1 MERQKKRWE
10 DETLLHIGRREAQP
24 HLVHESTAGTDV
36 SLNGEW
42 DFLYLRAP
50 EYSPE
55 GFFEKNFN
63 TENWDT
69 IPVPSCWQMHGYGKM
84 HYTDVWYL
92 FPVNPPFV
100 PSENPTGIYRRFFML
115 QDVRQEDKT
124 VLRFEGVG
132 SAFDVWIN
140 GIHCG
145 YSKVSRLASEFD
157 ISHCVVA
164 GNNQIT
170 VRVYQWSDGSYLERQ
185 DMWAFSGIFR
195 NVSVYRERAYSIS
208 TCFVSGDLKNGYKD
222 GVLQADVLLSADVE
236 EVGCTVEYHLS
247 EKGGGREIA
256 HGCAAVQD
264 STCNTM
270 QDGVQNGGT
279 VFCSNNCSSMLRVIR
294 EEISSVHTWTAE
306 TPFLYCLK
314 LELKKDGRILDTAAL
329 TLGFRKIEI
338 IDGNFTVNGKA
349 VLLNGVNM
357 HDFSPAGGSTVD
369 KTVVEQDIIL
379 MKQHN
384 INAVRCS
391 HYPKADYF
399 YDLCDTYGLYVI
411 DEADLESHGFE
422 WIQATNWLNETAS
435 WEHAYIDRCERMVKA
450 HYNHPCILMWSMG
463 NESGM
468 GTNFKKAAD
477 RIRLLDKTR
486 LLHYEG
492 DSNAETADV
501 YSTMYTRLNR
511 LQEIAEGN
519 DAHGKPHLLCE
530 YAHAMGTGPG
540 NLEEYQNLF
549 RRYKRLQGGF
559 IWEWYDHGIQITK
572 EDGHITYYYGGD
584 FGDEPTNSNFCID
597 GLLMPDRTPSTGLLC
612 YKEIIAP
619 VACFPADLAKGLVT
633 VRNRY
638 DFTDLH
644 DIALCWQVVSNGTVY
659 ESGIIDTLNAAAGKE
674 ETVYLPY
681 SLPEAAD
688 ESYYVNIQFNYKHS
702 TLYAD
707 SGFTV
712 AKRQFLLPVERKPRQ
727 RPHKGEHCLRIIEE
741 KTKLTVCSDAVGNTV
756 KVVFCKVTGRL
767 LEYTFDGISYLR
779 EGFAPNVRRALI
791 DNDMYKIRDWKEKYF
806 IHKQQEQ
813 LESFTYSS
821 EKDYIAV
828 HISTHFSFLNQAFG
842 FKCEYRYRI
851 FSGGEIEL
859 DLKARSFSYTD
870 FSPQMIPRAGIE
882 FSVPL
887 QFDRVKWYGLGFTE
901 NYCDMKAHVQ
911 KSVYSASVQE
921 MHTEYV
927 KPQENGHREE
937 VEWLLLS
944 GAGKGLVFTFEKP
957 VGINIH
963 DYTIDALEKAGHIG
977 DIKKADKV
985 VIHIDAKHSGLGSN
999 SCGEEQLYKNKTR
1012 INDFTV
1018 TMRFRPVD
1026 PMNWRPYD

>member
-24 HLVHESTAGTDV
+24 RLMRSGMHPTDI
-36 SLNGEW
+36 SLNGTW

-50 EYSPE
+50 EFSPE
-55 GFFEKNFN
+55 GFFEKNFTTKKWN
-63 TENWDT
+63 T
-69 IPVPSCWQMHGYGKM
+69 IPVPSCWQMQGYGQM

-100 PSENPTGIYRRFFML
+100 PSENPTGIYRRSFTVPDTW
-115 QDVRQEDKT
+115 QDGKT
-124 VLRFEGVG
+124 ILRFDGVG

-157 ISHCVVA
+157 ISHCVVI
-164 GNNQIT
+164 GENQIT

-185 DMWAFSGIFR
+185 DMWVFSGIFR
-195 NVSVYRERAYSIS
+195 DVTVYCENACSIS
-208 TCFVSGDLKNGYKD
+208 TCFVSADLQNGYKD
-222 GVLQADVLLSADVE
+222 GVLYADVLLSAEAEGADY
-236 EVGCTVEYHLS
+236 TVEYHLS
-247 EKGGGREIA
+247 EKDSGREIV

-279 VFCSNNCSSMLRVIR
+279 VFYSNNCSSMLRVIR

-306 TPFLYCLK
+306 TPFLYCLQ
-314 LELKKDGRILDTAAL
+314 LELKKDGRIFDTAAL

-357 HDFSPAGGSTVD
+357 HDFSPSGGSTVD

-391 HYPKADYF
+391 HYPKADCF

-572 EDGHITYYYGGD
+572 EDGSITYYYGGD

-612 YKEIIAP
+612 YKEVIAP
-619 VACFPADLAKGLVT
+619 VDCRPADLAKGLIT
-633 VRNRY
+633 ILNRY

-659 ESGIIDTLNAAAGKE
+659 ESGIIDTLTAAVGKE
-674 ETVYLPY
+674 ETIRISY
-681 SLPEAAD
+681 SLPKESFEA
-688 ESYYVNIQFNYKHS
+688 YYLNIQFTHKHK

-707 SGFTV
+707 SGFIV
-712 AKRQFLLPVERKPRQ
+712 AKRQLLLPVARIPRQ
-727 RPHKGEHCLRIIEE
+727 RLHDTEHGLQISDGQA
-741 KTKLTVCSDAVGNTV
+741 KLTVSGNGV
-756 KVVFCKVTGRL
+756 QVAFCKVTGRL
-767 LEYTFDGISYLR
+767 LEYTVDGISYLC
-779 EGFAPNVRRALI
+779 EGFTPNVRRALI
-791 DNDMYKIRDWKEKYF
+791 DNDMYKVKDWKEKYF

-813 LESFTYSS
+813 LEAFTYSS
-821 EKDYIAV
+821 EKNYV
-828 HISTHFSFLNQAFG
+828 MVRISTHFSFLNQAFG

-851 FSGGEIEL
+851 FPDGEIAF
-859 DLKARSFSYTD
+859 DLHARSFAYTD
-870 FSPQMIPRAGIE
+870 FVPQMIPRAGIE
-882 FSVPL
+882 FSMPL
-887 QFDRVKWYGLGFTE
+887 QFNRVTWYGLGFEE
-901 NYCDMKAHVQ
+901 NYCDMKTHVQ
-911 KSVYSASVQE
+911 KGLYSASVQD

-944 GAGKGLVFTFEKP
+944 GSGKGLVFSFENP
-957 VGINIH
+957 VGINVH

-999 SCGEEQLYKNKTR
+999 SCGEEQMYKNKTR
-1012 INDFTV
+1012 INDFAI
-1018 TMRFRPVD
+1018 TMRFRPANPTDFVE
-1026 PMNWRPYD
+1026 RL

>member
-1 MERQKKRWE
+1 MKRQKKRWE

-24 HLVHESTAGTDV
+24 RLMRSGMHPTDL
-36 SLNGEW
+36 SLNGTW

-50 EYSPE
+50 EFSPE
-55 GFFEKNFN
+55 GFFEKNFTTKKWN
-63 TENWDT
+63 T
-69 IPVPSCWQMHGYGKM
+69 IPVPSCWQMQGYGQM

-100 PSENPTGIYRRFFML
+100 PSENPTGIYRRSFTVPDTW
-115 QDVRQEDKT
+115 QDGKT
-124 VLRFEGVG
+124 ILRFDGVG

-157 ISHCVVA
+157 ISHCIVI
-164 GNNQIT
+164 GENQIT

-185 DMWAFSGIFR
+185 DMWVFSGIFR
-195 NVSVYRERAYSIS
+195 DVTVYHESAYSIS
-208 TCFVSGDLKNGYKD
+208 TCFVCGDLKNGYKD
-222 GVLQADVLLSADVE
+222 GVLYADVLLSAEAEGADY
-236 EVGCTVEYHLS
+236 TVEYHLS
-247 EKGGGREIA
+247 EKDSGREIV

-279 VFCSNNCSSMLRVIR
+279 VFYSNNCSSMLRVIR

-306 TPFLYCLK
+306 TPFLYCLQ
-314 LELKKDGRILDTAAL
+314 LELKKDGRILDTVAL
-329 TLGFRKIEI
+329 TIGFRKIEI
-338 IDGNFTVNGKA
+338 IDGNFTVNGK
-349 VLLNGVNM
+349 VILLNGVNM

-369 KTVVEQDIIL
+369 KTVVEQNIIL

-435 WEHAYIDRCERMVKA
+435 WEHSYIDRCERMVKA

-572 EDGHITYYYGGD
+572 EDGSITYYYGGD

-612 YKEIIAP
+612 YKEVIAP
-619 VACFPADLAKGLVT
+619 VDCYPADLAKGLIT
-633 VRNRY
+633 ILNRY

-659 ESGIIDTLNAAAGKE
+659 ESGIIDMLTAAVGKE
-674 ETVYLPY
+674 ETIRIPY
-681 SLPEAAD
+681 SLPKESFEA
-688 ESYYVNIQFNYKHS
+688 YYLNIQFTHKHN
-702 TLYAD
+702 TLYAA
-707 SGFTV
+707 SGFIV
-712 AKRQFLLPVERKPRQ
+712 AKRQFLLPVARILRQ
-727 RPHKGEHCLRIIEE
+727 RLHDTEHGLQISDEQ
-741 KTKLTVCSDAVGNTV
+741 TKLTVSGNGV
-756 KVVFCKVTGRL
+756 QVAFCKVTGRL
-767 LEYTFDGISYLR
+767 LEYTVDEISYLC
-779 EGFAPNVRRALI
+779 EGFTPNARRALI
-791 DNDMYKIRDWKEKYF
+791 DNDMYKVKDWKEKYF

-813 LESFTYSS
+813 LEAFTYSS
-821 EKDYIAV
+821 EKNYIAV

-842 FKCEYRYRI
+842 FKCGYRYRI
-851 FSGGEIEL
+851 FSDGEIEF
-859 DLKARSFSYTD
+859 DLHSRSFAYTD
-870 FSPQMIPRAGIE
+870 FVPQMIPRAGIE
-882 FSVPL
+882 FSMPL
-887 QFDRVKWYGLGFTE
+887 QFNRVTWYGLGFEE

-911 KSVYSASVQE
+911 KGLYSASVQD

-937 VEWLLLS
+937 VERLLLS
-944 GAGKGLVFTFEKP
+944 GSDKGLLFSFEKP
-957 VGINIH
+957 VGINVH

-977 DIKKADKV
+977 NIEKAGRIV
-985 VIHIDAKHSGLGSN
+985 VHIDAKHSGLGSN
-999 SCGEEQLYKNKTR
+999 SCGEEQMYKNKTS
-1012 INDFTV
+1012 INDFAIA
-1018 TMRFRPVD
+1018 MRFRPANPTDFVE
-1026 PMNWRPYD
+1026 RL

>member
-24 HLVHESTAGTDV
+24 RLMRSGMHPTDL
-36 SLNGEW
+36 SLNGTW

-50 EYSPE
+50 EFSPE
-55 GFFEKNFN
+55 GFFEKSFTTKEWN
-63 TENWDT
+63 T
-69 IPVPSCWQMHGYGKM
+69 IPVPSCWQMQGYGQM

-100 PSENPTGIYRRFFML
+100 PSENPTGIYRRSFTVPDTW
-115 QDVRQEDKT
+115 QDGKT
-124 VLRFEGVG
+124 ILRLDGVG

-157 ISHCVVA
+157 ISHCVVI
-164 GNNQIT
+164 GENQIT

-185 DMWAFSGIFR
+185 DMWVFSGIFR
-195 NVSVYRERAYSIS
+195 DVTVYHESACSIS
-208 TCFVSGDLKNGYKD
+208 TCFVSADLQNGYKD
-222 GVLQADVLLSADVE
+222 GVLYADVLLSAEAEGADY
-236 EVGCTVEYHLS
+236 TVEYHLS
-247 EKGGGREIA
+247 EKDSGREIV

-279 VFCSNNCSSMLRVIR
+279 VFYSNNCSSMLRVIR

-306 TPFLYCLK
+306 TPFLYCLQ
-314 LELKKDGRILDTAAL
+314 LELKKDGRIFDTAAL

-357 HDFSPAGGSTVD
+357 HDFSPSGGSTVD

-391 HYPKADYF
+391 HYPKADCF

-572 EDGHITYYYGGD
+572 EDGSITYYYGGD

-612 YKEIIAP
+612 YKEVIAP
-619 VACFPADLAKGLVT
+619 VDCRPADLAKGLIT
-633 VRNRY
+633 ILNRY

-659 ESGIIDTLNAAAGKE
+659 ESGIIDTLTAAVGKE
-674 ETVYLPY
+674 ETIRISY
-681 SLPEAAD
+681 SLPKESFEA
-688 ESYYVNIQFNYKHS
+688 YYLNIQFTHKHK

-707 SGFTV
+707 SGFIV
-712 AKRQFLLPVERKPRQ
+712 AKRQLLLPVARIPRQ
-727 RPHKGEHCLRIIEE
+727 RLHDTEHGLQISDGQA
-741 KTKLTVCSDAVGNTV
+741 KLTVSGNGV
-756 KVVFCKVTGRL
+756 QVAFCKVTGRL
-767 LEYTFDGISYLR
+767 LEYTVDGISYLC
-779 EGFAPNVRRALI
+779 EGFTPNVRRALI
-791 DNDMYKIRDWKEKYF
+791 DNDMYKVKDWKEKYF

-813 LESFTYSS
+813 LEAFTYSS
-821 EKDYIAV
+821 EKNYV
-828 HISTHFSFLNQAFG
+828 MVRISTHFSFLNQAFG

-851 FSGGEIEL
+851 FPDGEIAF
-859 DLKARSFSYTD
+859 DLHARSFAYTD
-870 FSPQMIPRAGIE
+870 FVPQMIPRAGIE
-882 FSVPL
+882 FSMPL
-887 QFDRVKWYGLGFTE
+887 QFNRVTWYGLGFEE
-901 NYCDMKAHVQ
+901 NYCDMKTHVQ
-911 KSVYSASVQE
+911 KGLYSASVQD

-937 VEWLLLS
+937 VERLLLS
-944 GAGKGLVFTFEKP
+944 GSGKGLLFSFEKP
-957 VGINIH
+957 VGINVH

-999 SCGEEQLYKNKTR
+999 SCGEEQMYKNKTR
-1012 INDFTV
+1012 INDFAI
-1018 TMRFRPVD
+1018 TMRFRPANPTDFVE
-1026 PMNWRPYD
+1026 RL

>member
-24 HLVHESTAGTDV
+24 RLMRSGIQPTDI

-50 EYSPE
+50 EFSPE

-157 ISHCVVA
+157 ISHCIVA

-195 NVSVYRERAYSIS
+195 NVSVYREKAYSIS

-256 HGCAAVQD
+256 RGCAAVQD

-294 EEISSVHTWTAE
+294 EEISSVHTWSAE
-306 TPFLYCLK
+306 TPFLYCLR
-314 LELKKDGRILDTAAL
+314 LELKKDNQIFDTAEL
-329 TLGFRKIEI
+329 TVGFRKIEI

-369 KTVVEQDIIL
+369 RAVIEQDIIL
-379 MKQHN
+379 MKRHN

-422 WIQATNWLNETAS
+422 WVQAPNWLNETAS
-435 WEHAYIDRCERMVKA
+435 WEQAYIDRCERMVKA
-450 HYNHPCILMWSMG
+450 HYNHPCILMWSLG

-477 RIRLLDKTR
+477 RIRRLDKTR

-492 DSNAETADV
+492 DSNAEIMDV

-511 LQEIAEGN
+511 LQEIAESN

-530 YAHAMGTGPG
+530 YGHAMGTGPG
-540 NLEEYQNLF
+540 NLEEYQQLF

-559 IWEWYDHGIQITK
+559 IWEWYDHGIQITR
-572 EDGHITYYYGGD
+572 EDGRITYYYGGD
-584 FGDEPTNSNFCID
+584 FGDEPNNSNFCID

-612 YKEIIAP
+612 YKEVIAP
-619 VACFPADLAKGLVT
+619 VDCCPADLAKGLIT
-633 VRNRY
+633 IRNRY

-727 RPHKGEHCLRIIEE
+727 RPHKGEHGLRIIEE

-767 LEYTFDGISYLR
+767 LEYTFEGISYLR

-911 KSVYSASVQE
+911 KSVYSASVHE

>member
-24 HLVHESTAGTDV
+24 RLMRSGMHPTDI

-42 DFLYLRAP
+42 DFLYLCAP
-50 EYSPE
+50 EFSPE
-55 GFFEKNFN
+55 GFFEKTFTTKEWN
-63 TENWDT
+63 T
-69 IPVPSCWQMHGYGKM
+69 IPVPSCWQMQGYGQM

-100 PSENPTGIYRRFFML
+100 PSENPTGIYRRSFTVPDTW
-115 QDVRQEDKT
+115 QDGKT
-124 VLRFEGVG
+124 ILRFDGVG

-157 ISHCVVA
+157 ISHCVVI
-164 GNNQIT
+164 GENQIT

-185 DMWAFSGIFR
+185 DMWVFSGIFR
-195 NVSVYRERAYSIS
+195 DVTVYHESACSIS
-208 TCFVSGDLKNGYKD
+208 TCFVSADLQNGYKD
-222 GVLQADVLLSADVE
+222 GVLYADVLLSAEAEGADY
-236 EVGCTVEYHLS
+236 TVEYHLS
-247 EKGGGREIA
+247 EKDSGREIA

-279 VFCSNNCSSMLRVIR
+279 VFYSNNCCSMLRVIR

-306 TPFLYCLK
+306 TPFLYCLQ
-314 LELKKDGRILDTAAL
+314 LELKKDGRILDTAEL
-329 TLGFRKIEI
+329 TVGFRKIEI
-338 IDGNFTVNGKA
+338 IAGNFTVNGKA
-349 VLLNGVNM
+349 ILLNGVNM

-572 EDGHITYYYGGD
+572 EDGSITYYYGGD

-612 YKEIIAP
+612 YKEVIAP
-619 VACFPADLAKGLVT
+619 VDCYPADLAKGLIT
-633 VRNRY
+633 IRNRY

-659 ESGIIDTLNAAAGKE
+659 ESGIIDTLTTAVGKE
-674 ETVYLPY
+674 ETIRILY
-681 SLPEAAD
+681 SLPK
-688 ESYYVNIQFNYKHS
+688 ESFDAYYLNIQFTHKYK

-707 SGFTV
+707 SGFIV
-712 AKRQFLLPVERKPRQ
+712 AKRQLLLPVARIPRQ
-727 RPHKGEHCLRIIEE
+727 RLHDTEHGLQISDEQ
-741 KTKLTVCSDAVGNTV
+741 TKLTVSGNGV
-756 KVVFCKVTGRL
+756 QVAFCKVTGRL
-767 LEYTFDGISYLR
+767 LEYTVDGISYLC
-779 EGFAPNVRRALI
+779 EGFTPNVRRALI
-791 DNDMYKIRDWKEKYF
+791 DNDMYKVKDWKEKYF

-813 LESFTYSS
+813 LEAFTHSS
-821 EKDYIAV
+821 EKNYVAV

-851 FSGGEIEL
+851 FSDGEIEF
-859 DLKARSFSYTD
+859 DLQARSFAYTD
-870 FSPQMIPRAGIE
+870 FVPQMIPRAGIE
-882 FSVPL
+882 FSMPL
-887 QFDRVKWYGLGFTE
+887 QFNRVTWYGLGFEE

-911 KSVYSASVQE
+911 KGLYSTSVQD

-937 VEWLLLS
+937 VDRLLLS
-944 GAGKGLVFTFEKP
+944 GSGKGLLFSFENP
-957 VGINIH
+957 VGINVH

-977 DIKKADKV
+977 NIEKAGRV
-985 VIHIDAKHSGLGSN
+985 VVHIDAKHSGLGSN
-999 SCGEEQLYKNKTR
+999 SCGEEQMYKNKTR
-1012 INDFTV
+1012 INDFAI
-1018 TMRFRPVD
+1018 TMRFRPANPTD
-1026 PMNWRPYD
+1026 FETALK